1 MAAVIGDDRC
11 YRYSQTIF
19 STSSPTIQ
27 SPLQADTSSKQVQGN
42 MQVPLLSVPKKPRR
56 KGSDR
61 RHAIEAAPALTPE
74 ASDASNQSSTSSP
87 QSVVVSPLNEI
98 LPITP
103 ANATF
108 DATPSGMP
116 TPLTGKPERLDKPF
130 DGIKSLEAL
139 TVERLNEIITE
150 QAGRITLDFP
160 VSFEDFKGWTVGKE
174 EIGGYQYDSS
184 IQRLILTADGGPVHE
199 HTTGAMFVWLNSL
212 AQKDNRVRASLAP
225 RKSIYNLLE

>member
-1 MAAVIGDDRC
+1 MAAVIGDDRY
-11 YRYSQTIF
+11 YRYPQTIF

-27 SPLQADTSSKQVQGN
+27 SPPKIGTLSKQIQSN
-42 MQVPLLSVPKKPRR
+42 MKVGSLPAPKKPRR

-61 RHAIEAAPALTPE
+61 RHAIEVASTLTPE
-74 ASDASNQSSTSSP
+74 ASDASSQSSKRSA
-87 QSVVVSPLNEI
+87 QNEI

-108 DATPSGMP
+108 DATLSGMP

-130 DGIKSLEAL
+130 DDIQSLEAL
-139 TVERLNEIITE
+139 TVERLNEIIAE

-160 VSFEDFKGWTVGKE
+160 VSFEDFEGWTVGKE

-199 HTTGAMFVWLNSL
+199 QTTGAMFVWLNSL

-225 RKSIYNLLE
+225 RKSIHNLLE